1 MQLYIFKN
9 VGIIMSF
16 ISNICQHF
24 DFPLTLA
31 EREICERKLSP
42 WDLCYV
48 QCTCRICVCTI

>member
-1 MQLYIFKN
+1 
-9 VGIIMSF
+9 MSF

-48 QCTCRICVCTI
+48 QCTCRICECTI